1 MADRDTKIERARE
14 ALREKEQEDQVE
26 AEREEPEGRDRADDE
41 RPPDPHPRTPGEKQ
55 Q

>member
-14 ALREKEQEDQVE
+14 ALREKEQEPKTP
-26 AEREEPEGRDRADDE
+26 AEREQLEREEE
-41 RPPDPHPRTPGEKQ
+41 RPPEEPEPPKDRGERQ

>member
-26 AEREEPEGRDRADDE
+26 AEREQPDNEE
-41 RPPDPHPRTPGEKQ
+41 RPPDPRRGAPGERRQ
-55 Q
+55 